1 MAATILS
8 LALALG
14 AFLWV
19 LSPLFGDP
27 APIPQARPE
36 DEARMALSRS
46 LQELRTDLDLQ
57 KIQAE
62 DLKEIQQHLEEE
74 ASR

>member
-1 MAATILS
+1 MAATLFS
-8 LALALG
+8 LAVALA
-14 AFLWV
+14 AFVWV
-19 LSPLFGDP
+19 LYPLFGEE
-27 APIPQARPE
+27 APIPQGRPE

-62 DLKEIQQHLEEE
+62 DLEEIQQHLEEE

>member
-1 MAATILS
+1 MAATLFS
-8 LALALG
+8 LALALA

-19 LSPLFGDP
+19 LYPLFGDP
-27 APIPQARPE
+27 AAIPQGRPE
-36 DEARMALSRS
+36 GEARMALSRS

-57 KIQAE
+57 KIKEE